1 MVALWVAR
9 WGLLVA
15 GVVAV
20 AVALAEEM
28 RARRAAG
35 RNEPEATDS
44 DVTAAL
50 VE

>member
-20 AVALAEEM
+20 AVAFAEEV
-28 RARRAAG
+28 RARRAAR
-35 RNEPEATDS
+35 RNGPEATDS
-44 DVTAAL
+44 DVTPAL

>member
-20 AVALAEEM
+20 AVALAEEV

-35 RNEPEATDS
+35 RDQSDATDS
-44 DVTAAL
+44 DVTPAL